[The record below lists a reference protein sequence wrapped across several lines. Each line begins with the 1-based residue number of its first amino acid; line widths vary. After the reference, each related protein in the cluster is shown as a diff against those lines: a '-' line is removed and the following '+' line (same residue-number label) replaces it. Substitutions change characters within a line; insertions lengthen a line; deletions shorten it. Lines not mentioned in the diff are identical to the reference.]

1 MFKVKQK
8 FTINMTKLFL
18 QRIAKTLFAFIV
30 FCNIYNTSIAQ
41 NPEFYD
47 EIQQFKKHDLE
58 VYTPKNSILL
68 IGSSS
73 FTKWKDVQEYF
84 PGFTIVNRG
93 FGGSSLPDV
102 IRYSDDIIFPYQ
114 PKQILIYCGEND
126 LAASDTVTAKI
137 VFDRF
142 VQLFTII
149 RSKLP
154 KVSIAYVSMKPSPS
168 REHLLPKYIA
178 GNLLI
183 KNYLATK
190 SKTAFIDV
198 YSKMFTD
205 GKIMKGIFLSD
216 RLHMNAKGYQIWQ
229 KIIEPY
235 LIK

>member
-1 MFKVKQK
+1 
-8 FTINMTKLFL
+8 MTKLLL
-18 QRIAKTLFAFIV
+18 QRMAKILFAFIV
-30 FCNIYNTSIAQ
+30 FSTIYNTSIAQ
-41 NPEFYD
+41 NPDFYD
-47 EIQQFKKHDLE
+47 DIQQFKKHDLE

-73 FTKWKDVQEYF
+73 FTKWKDVHEYF

-93 FGGSSLPDV
+93 FGGSTLPDV
-102 IRYSDDIIFPYQ
+102 IRYADDIIFPYQ

-126 LAASDTVTAKI
+126 LASSDTVTAKI

-142 VQLFTII
+142 VQLFNII
-149 RSKLP
+149 RTKLP

-183 KNYLATK
+183 KNYLVTK

-198 YSKMFTD
+198 YSKMFVD
-205 GKIMKGIFLSD
+205 GKIMKSIFLSD